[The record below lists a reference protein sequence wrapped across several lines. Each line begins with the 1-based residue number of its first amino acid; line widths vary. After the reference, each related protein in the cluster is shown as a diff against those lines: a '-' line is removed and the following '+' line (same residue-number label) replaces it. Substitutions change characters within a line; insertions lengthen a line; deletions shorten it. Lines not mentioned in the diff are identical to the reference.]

1 MIAVHPLNESRSQRV
16 LWRLA
21 ELEAPDEI
29 RNHQR
34 DATRLT
40 PPEPKQVHP
49 LSSTRE
55 DGGQTLIES
64 SAMVDCLIHRHGAGA
79 RGLRTRCTHMD
90 AWVHHFQQRP
100 AYQRALKWGGHA
112 EWQTRHGFVHP

>member
-49 LSSTRE
+49 LSSTLE
-55 DGGQTLIES
+55 DGGQTLES
-64 SAMVDCLIHRHGAGA
+64 SAMVDGLIHRHGAGA